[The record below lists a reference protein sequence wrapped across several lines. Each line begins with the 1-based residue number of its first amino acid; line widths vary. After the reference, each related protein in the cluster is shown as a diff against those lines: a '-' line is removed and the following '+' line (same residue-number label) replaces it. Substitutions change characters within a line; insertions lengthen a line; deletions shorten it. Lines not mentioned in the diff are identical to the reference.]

1 MNRHF
6 VGSRIIGTGQV
17 FAINGNCLP
26 VSHLENMLYPVDET
40 GAKWSQIN
48 STKAEVKGV
57 VGRGAVG
64 AFHQSSA
71 LVVFRMTQRFNSNSA
86 IGTTDAG
93 AASNPKHIHQLMPGV
108 AIIAAGGGSF
118 GKIGFN

>member
-40 GAKWSQIN
+40 GLKWSQVN
-48 STKAEVKGV
+48 STKAEI

-64 AFHQSSA
+64 SFHQSSA
-71 LVVFRMTQRFNSNSA
+71 LVAFRMTQRFNSDSA

-108 AIIAAGGGSF
+108 AIIASGSGSL